1 MTAVRHR
8 AGSSAG
14 AVAVACV
21 LALAACGTDERPQP
35 PRTQSPSPATITPE
49 PTASPTGPSP
59 SPTPSASPTPV
70 PEPSH
75 LQLPPDAP
83 STVADAR
90 ALTDI
95 AEGDFGSL
103 VPPGATVAFT
113 EVTAAPFEQ
122 IAVAWERG
130 EDPFAAER
138 GFVLWQRTEDGSA
151 WRAVYAFT
159 DAPRRAVLGIQRPQR
174 GDLTGDGV
182 DELVT
187 FEDRGGSGACGV
199 TRVISPRAG
208 AADEIYTRATCDA
221 ETSVVGTALEVRE
234 AVYGPDDP
242 HCCPSAFRTT
252 TLEWDGEGF
261 VETGVAEESV

>member
-1 MTAVRHR
+1 MPVVRHR
-8 AGSSAG
+8 PGLLAG
-14 AVAVACV
+14 AIAAICV
-21 LALAACGTDERPQP
+21 VTLAACTDDGAGT
-35 PRTQSPSPATITPE
+35 
-49 PTASPTGPSP
+49 PSP
-59 SPTPSASPTPV
+59 STATVTSSATAPPPDPVPTPSSTGSPAPSPV
-70 PEPSH
+70 PEPTH
-75 LQLPPDAP
+75 LQLPADAP
-83 STVADAR
+83 TMVDDAR
-90 ALTDI
+90 AITDI
-95 AEGDFGSL
+95 AAGDVRSL

-113 EVTAAPFEQ
+113 EVAAAPFDQ

-130 EDPFAAER
+130 ADPFAAER
-138 GFVLWQRTEDGSA
+138 GFVLWQRTEDRGA

-159 DAPRRAVLGIQRPQR
+159 DAPRRGVLGIQRPQR

-187 FEDRGGSGACGV
+187 FEDRGGTGACGV

-208 AADEIYTRATCDA
+208 AADEIYKRATCDA
-221 ETSVVGTALEVRE
+221 ETSVVGIALEIRE

-252 TLEWDGEGF
+252 TLEWDGERF